1 MRRYVH
7 SCKPFLFSS
16 LASLLLKTTLP
27 QTFSVV
33 VHESP
38 AAVIDMTLYKLARNP
53 DKQQRLRE
61 ELIALTVSQHM
72 KTSPPRIK
80 SLTWIIPYLDAVVK
94 EG

>member
-16 LASLLLKTTLP
+16 LASLLLTTTLP

-33 VHESP
+33 EHESP

-53 DKQQRLRE
+53 DKQ
-61 ELIALTVSQHM
+61 
-72 KTSPPRIK
+72 
-80 SLTWIIPYLDAVVK
+80 
-94 EG
+94 